1 MHLPRSQ
8 GCPCLPANGG
18 GYEEESSS
26 FLGNQ
31 LYLGIPVCNHD
42 ANRIVY
48 VKKTQSIYGS
58 CNHVSGTGDLDSQF
72 PDSRY
77 PAIRPN
83 EVSKSG
89 CNNAAGSR
97 YRQGRP
103 VVIAV
108 GRDTTGSSLMRSL
121 MFRSE
126 QSIHQKYQTLLD
138 KDQIVRVPTA
148 FCFNSS
154 GQFVRRLPVDASK
167 IDGIIAQTPVFQR
180 LEMSVPAVP
189 VMECNGN
196 HLRGKRQCPVRMF
209 KRNSFKESRRYTSRL
224 SKDNASQ

>member
-1 MHLPRSQ
+1 MYLCRSQ
-8 GCPCLPANGG
+8 GCPCLPTNGG

-42 ANRIVY
+42 TNRVVY

-58 CNHVSGTGDLDSQF
+58 CNHVSGTGD

-83 EVSKSG
+83 EVSRSG
-89 CNNAAGSR
+89 CNHATGSR
-97 YRQGRP
+97 YRHGRP
-103 VVIAV
+103 VVIAL
-108 GRDTTGSSLMRSL
+108 GRDTTGSSLVRSL

-126 QSIHQKYQTLLD
+126 RSLHQKYQTLLD
-138 KDQIVRVPTA
+138 KDQIVRVPTT

-154 GQFVRRLPVDASK
+154 GQYVRRLPVDASK
-167 IDGIIAQTPVFQR
+167 IDGIITQTPVFPC
-180 LEMSVPAVP
+180 LDMSVPVVP
-189 VMECNGN
+189 VSECNGN
-196 HLRGKRQCPVRMF
+196 HSRDRRQCSVRMF
-209 KRNSFKESRRYTSRL
+209 KRNSFKESRKYTSRL
-224 SKDNASQ
+224 SKANVSQ